1 MAFGSIQSAFLALFA
16 FLSLLPVTLAAER
29 YIQAV
34 NEAGQSVYL
43 LDNRHIPFCTVTIIL
58 RPLGAGYFAF
68 AVVSTVFAIALGH
81 DARFVEFSYLWM
93 SVYVPS
99 SYVLGSSSHLASRIN
114 SALTSRFML
123 DLRSCV
129 GSPDD
134 DEYSVPLR
142 AMIFHSTGWGADIPD
157 DET

>member
-1 MAFGSIQSAFLALFA
+1 MVRN
-16 FLSLLPVTLAAER
+16 LP
-29 YIQAV
+29 
-34 NEAGQSVYL
+34 
-43 LDNRHIPFCTVTIIL
+43 DNDHVPFCTVTIIL

-99 SYVLGSSSHLASRIN
+99 SYVLDSSSHLASRIN